1 MARLWLSLTLG
12 ALACAGCTRRAPA
25 QDGVIVRQVLHGTDV
40 LKDTAPEPA
49 PQPSARVLQ
58 PGQVTTTLVTDTP
71 QAAYKRALDGARKQL
86 ETDSARAALSRLESQ
101 IEQEQ
106 ESLP

>member
-1 MARLWLSLTLG
+1 M
-12 ALACAGCTRRAPA
+12 ACAACTRPA
-25 QDGVIVRQVLHGTDV
+25 KEGVIVRQVLHGTDV
-40 LKDTAPEPA
+40 LKDTVPDAAPIPG
-49 PQPSARVLQ
+49 QPSRAQQ

-71 QAAYKRALDGARKQL
+71 QAAYKRALDGVRKQL

-106 ESLP
+106 ESPP